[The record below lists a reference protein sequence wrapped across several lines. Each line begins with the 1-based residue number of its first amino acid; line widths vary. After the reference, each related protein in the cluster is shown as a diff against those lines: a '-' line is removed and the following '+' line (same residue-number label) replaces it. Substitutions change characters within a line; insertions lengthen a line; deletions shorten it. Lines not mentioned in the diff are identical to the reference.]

1 MEYLKGGELL
11 TKIRMKKRFSEKEA
25 AMVMKKL
32 ISAVNFM
39 HYQGVVH
46 RDLKPEVSKCNKMSL
61 VLHFRLIIV
70 FFIFSKTINIP
81 YFKLQNVLY
90 KSSDEDAELK
100 IVDFGFA
107 RMKPSQLDDENE
119 PSGMRTPCFTLQYA
133 APEVLD
139 QAPLTKALASDRN
152 DNLSLTNNNQ
162 SEAKISDGYNESCDL
177 WSLGV
182 ILVRAYLF
190 F

>member
-11 TKIRMKKRFSEKEA
+11 SKIRTKKRFSEKES

-46 RDLKPEVSKCNKMSL
+46 RDLKPE
-61 VLHFRLIIV
+61 
-70 FFIFSKTINIP
+70 
-81 YFKLQNVLY
+81 NVLY
-90 KSSDEDAELK
+90 TSMDENAELK

-107 RMKPSQLDDENE
+107 RMKPNPLDDDVES
-119 PSGMRTPCFTLQYA
+119 SGMRTPCFTLQYA

-139 QAPLTKALASDRN
+139 QAPVTKAFASDRN
-152 DNLSLTNNNQ
+152 DNVSLTNNNQ
-162 SEAKISDGYNESCDL
+162 SEAKLSDGYNESCDL

-182 ILVRAYLF
+182 ILVSTYISSYLLRMM
-190 F
+190 